1 MSIRRGSEWGTVIDL
16 PDDVT
21 IVSSD
26 AELARLC
33 AAGTESQRP
42 IALAG
47 GDLARTMGGG
57 APGRFHRGASVV
69 RAAVDIVEVTTEG
82 RSSVFVAH
90 LVARRRTWRG
100 SVVFA
105 MNAQF
110 IGQRDVAPRG
120 HPGDGRIEVLQ
131 VAPTMPWRARL
142 AARRRAI
149 TGTHLPHPDLAVSSV
164 TRTRLSFDRPQ
175 RIYLDGVFWTS
186 TTQIELTVRP
196 AAVEVLV

>member
-1 MSIRRGSEWGTVIDL
+1 MSIRRGSEWGTAVEI

-21 IVSSD
+21 VVASD
-26 AELARLC
+26 AELAQLC
-33 AAGTESQRP
+33 AAGIESQRP
-42 IALAG
+42 VALAG

-57 APGRFHRGASVV
+57 TPGRVRRGATVV
-69 RAAVDIVEVTTEG
+69 RAAVDIVEVTAEG

-90 LVARRRTWRG
+90 LIARRRSWRG
-100 SVVFA
+100 AVTFA

-110 IGQRDVAPRG
+110 IGRRDVVPRG
-120 HPGDGRIEVLQ
+120 HPGDGRIELLE

-149 TGTHLPHPDLAVSSV
+149 TGTHLPHPDLTVSVV
-164 TRTRLSFDRPQ
+164 TRTRLSFDHPR

-186 TTQIELTVRP
+186 ATQIDLTVRP

>member
-21 IVSSD
+21 VVSSD
-26 AELARLC
+26 AELAQLC

-57 APGRFHRGASVV
+57 TPGRIHPGATVV
-69 RAAVDIVEVTTEG
+69 RAAVDIVEVTSEG

-90 LVARRRTWRG
+90 LVARRRSWRG
-100 SVVFA
+100 SVAFA

-149 TGTHLPHPDLAVSSV
+149 TGTHLPHPDLTVSSV

-175 RIYLDGVFWTS
+175 RVYLDGVFWTS
-186 TTQIELTVRP
+186 TTQIDLTVRP
-196 AAVEVLV
+196 SAVEVLV